1 MSKPIVTVLTTTYNR
16 EAFIAAAIESVLSS
30 FHSDFELIVVDDC
43 SSDNTVGIARKYEK
57 LDKRV
62 KVYVNEKNLGD
73 YVNRN
78 KAAAYASGKYI
89 KYLDSDDLLYPH
101 GLQVMVYSM
110 EQFPESGF
118 GVCSKG
124 EDFPNPFP
132 ICLAP
137 RETYLE
143 HFRGYGHF
151 FRSPGSAIIR
161 KSAFDKVGGFSGK
174 RYTGDMELWFKLAQK
189 YSW

>member
-110 EQFPESGF
+110 EQFRIPAIVKVYGQRS
-118 GVCSKG
+118 
-124 EDFPNPFP
+124 
-132 ICLAP
+132 
-137 RETYLE
+137 ETILFTYIS
-143 HFRGYGHF
+143 Y
-151 FRSPGSAIIR
+151 I
-161 KSAFDKVGGFSGK
+161 
-174 RYTGDMELWFKLAQK
+174 
-189 YSW
+189 